1 MEIQPKRRGGH
12 TWWVLDLGTWRRAA
26 LVLGV
31 NRRRKGRG
39 EREKR
44 TQRVNASVCAGSA
57 RLPATRSLEGGR
69 GDTNSEGTTGKLTG
83 ALRCSPARLR
93 LRLLHDERMGG
104 STREIQWRL
113 AWAPAAPFGCVAEVF
128 IIRERTILRRLKG
141 VLGIKD

>member
-57 RLPATRSLEGGR
+57 RLPATRRLEGGR

-93 LRLLHDERMGG
+93 LRLLHDERIGG

-113 AWAPAAPFGCVAEVF
+113 A
-128 IIRERTILRRLKG
+128 
-141 VLGIKD
+141 